1 MSDISRSFM
10 AEQFQTSFIP
20 KKTFDVGPA
29 PKATGSSV
37 SAILSFIAVIM
48 LVLSVVGA
56 TGVFLYERFLLTS
69 IKNKEATLEQAKSAF
84 EPELIRE
91 LARVDAKF
99 TIGEKLLDSH
109 TAPSGLLDLLE
120 DVTLETV
127 RFTSFSYLADP
138 EGLRLVMQGEARS
151 FASVALQSDELG
163 RNRSLRETAFSGLT
177 LDERGNV
184 KFTVTALV
192 DPTLVSYRE
201 RAAQGGS
208 AFFEVEPSMGE
219 VAGASIETTE
229 DGSTI

>member
-1 MSDISRSFM
+1 M

-37 SAILSFIAVIM
+37 SAILSFIAVIA
-48 LVLSVVGA
+48 LVLSIVSA
-56 TGVFLYERFLLTS
+56 AGVFLYERFLITS
-69 IKNKEATLEQAKSAF
+69 IKNKEETLERAKSAF

-91 LARVDAKF
+91 LSRIDSKF
-99 TIGEKLLDSH
+99 TIGEELLNDH

-127 RFTSFSYLADP
+127 RFTNFSYLADAGG
-138 EGLRLVMQGEARS
+138 ELRISMQGEARS
-151 FASVALQSDELG
+151 FASVALQSDEFG
-163 RNRSLRETAFSGLT
+163 RNRSLRDTAFSGLT
-177 LDERGNV
+177 LDEVGNV
-184 KFTVTALV
+184 QFTVSAIV

-208 AFFEVEPSMGE
+208 AFFEVEPAGE
-219 VAGASIETTE
+219 VAGASASVEAE
-229 DGSTI
+229 SDEASTI

>member
-1 MSDISRSFM
+1 M

-37 SAILSFIAVIM
+37 SAIISFIAVIT
-48 LVLSVVGA
+48 LVLSVVSA

-69 IKNKEATLEQAKSAF
+69 IKNKQDTLERAKSAF

-91 LARVDAKF
+91 LSRVDAKF
-99 TIGEKLLDSH
+99 TIGEKLLNSH
-109 TAPSGLLDLLE
+109 VAPSGLLDLLE

-127 RFTSFSYLADP
+127 RFTSFSYLSDP
-138 EGLRLVMQGEARS
+138 EGLHINMQGEARS

-163 RNRSLRETAFSGLT
+163 RNRSLRDTAFSGLT
-177 LDERGNV
+177 LDDRGNV
-184 KFTVTALV
+184 QFTVSALV
-192 DPTLVSYRE
+192 DPALVSYRE

-208 AFFEVEPSMGE
+208 AFFEVEPSSGE
-219 VAGASIETTE
+219 VAGASIEADE
-229 DGSTI
+229 ASTI

>member
-1 MSDISRSFM
+1 M

-29 PKATGSSV
+29 PKAATSSV
-37 SAILSFIAVIM
+37 SAIISFVAVIL
-48 LVLSVVGA
+48 LVLSIVSA
-56 TGVFLYERFLLTS
+56 AGVFLYERFLLTS
-69 IKNKEATLEQAKSAF
+69 IKNKEETLERAKSAF
-84 EPELIRE
+84 EPELIRQ
-91 LARVDAKF
+91 LSRIDAKF
-99 TIGEKLLDSH
+99 TIGEELLDSH

-127 RFTSFSYLADP
+127 RFTSFSYLSDS
-138 EGLRLVMQGEARS
+138 EGLHLTMQGEARS

-163 RNRSLRETAFSGLT
+163 RNRSLRDTAFSGLT

-184 KFTVTALV
+184 QFTVSAIV

-208 AFFEVEPSMGE
+208 AFFEVEPPALSTDGSGE
-219 VAGASIETTE
+219 VAGASIEGE
-229 DGSTI
+229 GISTI